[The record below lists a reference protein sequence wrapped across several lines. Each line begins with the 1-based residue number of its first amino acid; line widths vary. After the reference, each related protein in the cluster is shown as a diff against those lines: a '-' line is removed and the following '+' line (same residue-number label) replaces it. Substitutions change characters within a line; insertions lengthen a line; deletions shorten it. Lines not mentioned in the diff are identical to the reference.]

1 MRIRLVSHSQPRR
14 RLYLSSLQVGGKGR
28 IRQSM
33 LIVCLINIGEGDL
46 KEFLTVSNSIFH
58 SFNICSAYCVSSSV
72 SAYLKNIV
80 ELPRWC

>member
-46 KEFLTVSNSIFH
+46 KEFLTVSNSIFIH
-58 SFNICSAYCVSSSV
+58 STYAVLTVCPAVYQLI
-72 SAYLKNIV
+72 
-80 ELPRWC
+80 